1 MVKAKELIAQLFKFG
16 IVGVIAFLIDYG
28 ILWCLTEY
36 IGLWYL
42 LSASISFIISVTFN
56 YFASMKYVFVPRED
70 MSERKQFLL
79 FVGMSAI
86 GLCINEAG
94 MWLLVDLV
102 AIHYMISKIGV
113 TAVVM
118 VYNFITRKLVLERK

>member
-1 MVKAKELIAQLFKFG
+1 MFNTKELIAQLVKFG

-42 LSASISFIISVTFN
+42 LSAFISFIVSLTFN
-56 YFASMKYVFVPRED
+56 YFASMKYVFVPRKD
-70 MSERKQFLL
+70 MTERKQFFL
-79 FVGMSAI
+79 FVGMSVI
-86 GLCINEAG
+86 GLCINEVG
-94 MWLLVDLV
+94 MWLLVELV
-102 AIHYMISKIGV
+102 GFHYMISKIGV

-118 VYNFITRKLVLERK
+118 VYNFISRKLVLERK

>member
-102 AIHYMISKIGV
+102 RIHYMISKIGV

>member
-1 MVKAKELIAQLFKFG
+1 MFNTKELIAQLVKFG

-42 LSASISFIISVTFN
+42 LSAFISFIVSLTFN

-70 MSERKQFLL
+70 MSVRKQFFL
-79 FVGMSAI
+79 FVGMSVI

-94 MWLLVDLV
+94 MWLLVELV
-102 AIHYMISKIGV
+102 GLHYMISKIGV

-118 VYNFITRKLVLERK
+118 VYNFISRKLVLERK

>member
-102 AIHYMISKIGV
+102 GIYYMISKIGV

>member
-16 IVGVIAFLIDYG
+16 IVGVIAFFIDYG

-42 LSASISFIISVTFN
+42 LSAFISFIISVTFN

-102 AIHYMISKIGV
+102 GIYYMISKIGV

>member
-42 LSASISFIISVTFN
+42 LSASISFVISVTFN

-102 AIHYMISKIGV
+102 GIHYMISKIGV